1 MKTLK
6 QLITESVNEYLR
18 EIEEAGNENAVIEK
32 MKSCEEAIAV
42 RERKIKMD
50 GIEEAMHDMI
60 DPKKIKELQKEVKVI
75 EKTLKKYQKQL
86 EKLKSKNKHVGAEDT
101 EDSTEEPEEIID
113 EGMEEDVNEYG
124 LEHDPNQIR
133 DKDKDGDID
142 VEDSLVNEVLTP
154 EEEEELDRIE
164 DEIRYKANSN
174 SVSFNSKMK
183 ERYEEL
189 KAKQNQMP
197 APPEELNIDIN
208 ESFLYM
214 QKLAGLIT
222 EGQYQA
228 KKKVLNRKKSIA
240 EGMDENLVVTYI
252 KNKADYPEKGLA
264 DGFHEY
270 EGKTVKY
277 IVGYDENDEYDEI
290 GYIYAKN
297 NDIKSYSDDELDN
310 AFMISLAEG
319 QYQAKKKV
327 LNRKKSIAEGVD
339 EKDFDA
345 LMDAVDEYY
354 EPNTPEHKKLSNA
367 VEKALDNGEID
378 TMDFSDSPSSPYNT
392 VARIAKEME
401 KMDKSLNES
410 FLYRAKLKK

>member
-18 EIEEAGNENAVIEK
+18 EIEEAGNNEAIQRKIER
-32 MKSCEEAIAV
+32 CEEAIAV
-42 RERKIKMD
+42 RESKINKE

-113 EGMEEDVNEYG
+113 ENMEGMEGKGRTED
-124 LEHDPNQIR
+124 DP
-133 DKDKDGDID
+133 
-142 VEDSLVNEVLTP
+142 LMEVLTP

-164 DEIRYKANSN
+164 DIIRDKADYNR
-174 SVSFNSKMK
+174 VSFNSRTQD
-183 ERYEEL
+183 RYKEL

-228 KKKVLNRKKSIA
+228 KKKVLNKKKTIA
-240 EGMDENLVVTYI
+240 EGIDEDFDMLMDEV
-252 KNKADYPEKGLA
+252 
-264 DGFHEY
+264 
-270 EGKTVKY
+270 
-277 IVGYDENDEYDEI
+277 
-290 GYIYAKN
+290 
-297 NDIKSYSDDELDN
+297 DD
-310 AFMISLAEG
+310 
-319 QYQAKKKV
+319 
-327 LNRKKSIAEGVD
+327 
-339 EKDFDA
+339 
-345 LMDAVDEYY
+345 YY
-354 EPNTPEHKKLSNA
+354 EPNTPEHKKLSDA
-367 VEKALDNGEID
+367 VEKALNNGEID
-378 TMDFSDSPSSPYNT
+378 TMDFSDSPSSPYDI
-392 VARIAKEME
+392 VARIAKEIE
-401 KMDKSLNES
+401 MDKSNEGEYS
-410 FLYRAKLKK
+410 DWWAKADDELGLDFGDDIYSYVDSYDEPWQGKFADEVVNIDADNYEDFKNQVKQLYDEINPF

>member
-18 EIEEAGNENAVIEK
+18 EIEEAGNENAVAEK
-32 MKSCEEAIAV
+32 MRKCEEAIAL

-113 EGMEEDVNEYG
+113 EGMEDMEDMKNNMG
-124 LEHDPNQIR
+124 M
-133 DKDKDGDID
+133 
-142 VEDSLVNEVLTP
+142 EVLTP
-154 EEEEELDRIE
+154 EEELNRIE
-164 DEIRYKANSN
+164 DEIRYKADYNK
-174 SVSFNSKMK
+174 VSFNSRTQD
-183 ERYEEL
+183 RYKEL

-228 KKKVLNRKKSIA
+228 RKKVLN

-270 EGKTVKY
+270 KGKTVKY

-290 GYIYAKN
+290 GYIYDAKN
-297 NDIKSYSDDELDN
+297 NDIESYSDDELDK
-310 AFMISLAEG
+310 AFMSSLTEG
-319 QYQAKKKV
+319 QYQAKKKA

-339 EKDFDA
+339 ENFDA

-354 EPNTPEHKKLSNA
+354 KPNTPEHTKLSNA

-392 VARIAKEME
+392 VARIAKEM
-401 KMDKSLNES
+401 DKSLNES

>member
-42 RERKIKMD
+42 RERKINKE
-50 GIEEAMHDMI
+50 GIEETMHDMI

-113 EGMEEDVNEYG
+113 EDMEYNIGINDDEEMEDP
-124 LEHDPNQIR
+124 LM
-133 DKDKDGDID
+133 
-142 VEDSLVNEVLTP
+142 EVLTP

-228 KKKVLNRKKSIA
+228 RKK
-240 EGMDENLVVTYI
+240 
-252 KNKADYPEKGLA
+252 
-264 DGFHEY
+264 
-270 EGKTVKY
+270 
-277 IVGYDENDEYDEI
+277 
-290 GYIYAKN
+290 
-297 NDIKSYSDDELDN
+297 
-310 AFMISLAEG
+310 
-319 QYQAKKKV
+319 
-327 LNRKKSIAEGVD
+327 
-339 EKDFDA
+339 
-345 LMDAVDEYY
+345 
-354 EPNTPEHKKLSNA
+354 
-367 VEKALDNGEID
+367 
-378 TMDFSDSPSSPYNT
+378 
-392 VARIAKEME
+392 
-401 KMDKSLNES
+401 
-410 FLYRAKLKK
+410 

>member
-18 EIEEAGNENAVIEK
+18 EIEEAGNNEAIERK
-32 MKSCEEAIAV
+32 MAKCEEAIAL
-42 RERKIKMD
+42 RERKINKE

-86 EKLKSKNKHVGAEDT
+86 EKLKSKNKHVGAEEEST
-101 EDSTEEPEEIID
+101 EDSTEEKEEIID
-113 EGMEEDVNEYG
+113 EGMEDDMNEYG
-124 LEHDPNQIR
+124 LEHDPNQIG

-222 EGQYQA
+222 EGQY
-228 KKKVLNRKKSIA
+228 
-240 EGMDENLVVTYI
+240 
-252 KNKADYPEKGLA
+252 
-264 DGFHEY
+264 
-270 EGKTVKY
+270 
-277 IVGYDENDEYDEI
+277 
-290 GYIYAKN
+290 
-297 NDIKSYSDDELDN
+297 
-310 AFMISLAEG
+310 
-319 QYQAKKKV
+319 
-327 LNRKKSIAEGVD
+327 
-339 EKDFDA
+339 
-345 LMDAVDEYY
+345 
-354 EPNTPEHKKLSNA
+354 
-367 VEKALDNGEID
+367 
-378 TMDFSDSPSSPYNT
+378 
-392 VARIAKEME
+392 
-401 KMDKSLNES
+401 
-410 FLYRAKLKK
+410 RAKLKK

>member
-18 EIEEAGNENAVIEK
+18 EIEEAGNNEAIERK
-32 MKSCEEAIAV
+32 MAKCEEAIAV

-86 EKLKSKNKHVGAEDT
+86 EKLKLKNKPVSTEDT
-101 EDSTEEPEEIID
+101 DTEEPEEIID
-113 EGMEEDVNEYG
+113 EGMEDDMNEYG
-124 LEHDPNQIR
+124 LEHDPNQIG

-228 KKKVLNRKKSIA
+228 KKKL
-240 EGMDENLVVTYI
+240 
-252 KNKADYPEKGLA
+252 
-264 DGFHEY
+264 
-270 EGKTVKY
+270 
-277 IVGYDENDEYDEI
+277 
-290 GYIYAKN
+290 
-297 NDIKSYSDDELDN
+297 
-310 AFMISLAEG
+310 
-319 QYQAKKKV
+319 
-327 LNRKKSIAEGVD
+327 
-339 EKDFDA
+339 
-345 LMDAVDEYY
+345 
-354 EPNTPEHKKLSNA
+354 
-367 VEKALDNGEID
+367 
-378 TMDFSDSPSSPYNT
+378 
-392 VARIAKEME
+392 
-401 KMDKSLNES
+401 
-410 FLYRAKLKK
+410 

>member
-18 EIEEAGNENAVIEK
+18 EIEEAGNNEAIERK
-32 MKSCEEAIAV
+32 MAKCEEAIAV
-42 RERKIKMD
+42 RERKINKE

-86 EKLKSKNKHVGAEDT
+86 EKLKLKNKPVSTEDT
-101 EDSTEEPEEIID
+101 DTEEPEEIID
-113 EGMEEDVNEYG
+113 EGMEDNVNEYG
-124 LEHDPNQIR
+124 LEHDPNQIG

-174 SVSFNSKMK
+174 SVSFNSRMK

-222 EGQYQA
+222 EGQY
-228 KKKVLNRKKSIA
+228 
-240 EGMDENLVVTYI
+240 
-252 KNKADYPEKGLA
+252 
-264 DGFHEY
+264 
-270 EGKTVKY
+270 
-277 IVGYDENDEYDEI
+277 
-290 GYIYAKN
+290 
-297 NDIKSYSDDELDN
+297 
-310 AFMISLAEG
+310 
-319 QYQAKKKV
+319 
-327 LNRKKSIAEGVD
+327 
-339 EKDFDA
+339 
-345 LMDAVDEYY
+345 
-354 EPNTPEHKKLSNA
+354 
-367 VEKALDNGEID
+367 
-378 TMDFSDSPSSPYNT
+378 
-392 VARIAKEME
+392 
-401 KMDKSLNES
+401 
-410 FLYRAKLKK
+410 RAKLKK